1 MPQMAALRPPDAPK
15 RYDRRSVITN
25 RYHALRN
32 SSLGVR
38 LANTRF
44 ARLITQ
50 SPLRARIT
58 RYTLGSIVA
67 AGTSAIVFALLYV
80 MGVGTTACS
89 IVAFIAGAIPNWILN
104 RRWAWRVEGRI
115 AIGREVVAYVI
126 VSVLT
131 LFITAE
137 TTAWTQR
144 HVQSIPAHHGIR
156 VLLVTASYLAVFAVL
171 FVARFAVYEV
181 WIFSGRSRVRTALRS
196 RIQVRNAARANRTP

>member
-1 MPQMAALRPPDAPK
+1 M
-15 RYDRRSVITN
+15 ITN
-25 RYHALRN
+25 RYHAMRN
-32 SSLGVR
+32 SPLGVR
-38 LANTRF
+38 LAKSPLGR
-44 ARLITQ
+44 RILQ
-50 SPLRARIT
+50 SPLSARIT

-67 AGTSAIVFALLYV
+67 AATSALVFAILYV

-104 RRWAWRVEGRI
+104 RRWAWRVQGRV
-115 AIGREVVAYVI
+115 AFGREIVAYVI
-126 VSVLT
+126 VSALT
-131 LFITAE
+131 LVITSE

-181 WIFSGRSRVRTALRS
+181 WIFSGRSRIRAAFRS

>member
-1 MPQMAALRPPDAPK
+1 M
-15 RYDRRSVITN
+15 ITN

-32 SSLGVR
+32 SPLGVR
-38 LANTRF
+38 LAKSPLG
-44 ARLITQ
+44 RLITQ

-67 AGTSAIVFALLYV
+67 ATTSGFVFAVLYV

-104 RRWAWRVEGRI
+104 RRWAWRVQGRI
-115 AIGREVVAYVI
+115 AFGREIVAYVI

-137 TTAWTQR
+137 ATAWTQA

-181 WIFSGRSRVRTALRS
+181 WIFSGRSRVRAAFRS
-196 RIQVRNAARANRTP
+196 RRQVLTATRANRTP

>member
-1 MPQMAALRPPDAPK
+1 M
-15 RYDRRSVITN
+15 ITN

-32 SSLGVR
+32 SPLGVR
-38 LANTRF
+38 LANSSIGR
-44 ARLITQ
+44 RITQ

-67 AGTSAIVFALLYV
+67 AATSAIVFALLYV

-89 IVAFIAGAIPNWILN
+89 IVAFLAGAIPNWILN

-115 AIGREVVAYVI
+115 AFGREIVAYVI
-126 VSVLT
+126 VSALT

-137 TTAWTQR
+137 TTAWAQR

-181 WIFSGRSRVRTALRS
+181 WIFSGRSRLRAAVRS

>member
-1 MPQMAALRPPDAPK
+1 
-15 RYDRRSVITN
+15 VIAN

-32 SSLGVR
+32 SRFGLRV
-38 LANTRF
+38 ANTRLGLWIM
-44 ARLITQ
+44 R
-50 SPLRARIT
+50 SPLSARIT
-58 RYTLGSIVA
+58 RYTLGSVVA
-67 AGTSAIVFALLYV
+67 AGTSAIVFAILYV

-115 AIGREVVAYVI
+115 AFGREIVAYVV
-126 VSVLT
+126 VSALT
-131 LFITAE
+131 LFITSE

-181 WIFSGRSRVRTALRS
+181 WIFSGRSRVRAAVRS
-196 RIQVRNAARANRTP
+196 RIQVRSAARANRTP